1 MNGLLGLC
9 VITITFD
16 INLYVIIII
25 GGVRVFSAVRNL
37 AQEWEKR

>member
-16 INLYVIIII
+16 INLYAIVVI
-25 GGVRVFSAVRNL
+25 GGVRVFSATRNL
-37 AQEWEKR
+37 AQGSGE